1 MVNFIVV
8 QLLVFL
14 LWSGFGLAKV
24 DRLHSQGY
32 LGERKLDSY
41 SDRYYPLVFFD
52 VYQGKMAFEDELFFQ
67 NYFQNYIFSEKEL
80 SFFLRSE
87 LSGGLTC
94 TNEHFSEHFDDL
106 RYSYRLVTLSYLL
119 EAQWH
124 MKTMSDHFRLKEG
137 CDFDLQKWARNCG
150 PQSEGMKK
158 FVDRLQKYAKYD
170 EMLPHTYK
178 KDDWWKEYSSGKP
191 QNYSQYKMNTVCKT
205 KCMLED
211 MPAKFKLVC
220 QENEKLM
227 NLICS
232 EKDEI
237 YGLTHYRDAYYLLG
251 QSNII
256 NTFNKRGEA
265 MGCLRRFSEVMGH
278 KEVQYPALNQLFPV
292 LQSFLR
298 EKYKERWLQG
308 RTFFYGASKEFEDK
322 GLKDVFV
329 ADQTFK
335 VETIKDE
342 PDPTFVTTSSTPKT
356 EEKKPDS
363 AKVAEVKPVK
373 KEIIEIKN
381 PVKSAFFQ
389 AAEIRSSGNL
399 PQVEVDMLKLKY
411 DYVFTLNMMNTLS
424 ERLKTFMT
432 REALVE
438 MMTYDKLGTK
448 EGPVP
453 LLFLKFMIDMQEHQ
467 GLWNLISV
475 MGDKFYVSN
484 EIDSTYNPEPEYVL
498 IENNENSG
506 RQWQL
511 YILRP

>member
-1 MVNFIVV
+1 MVSIVVV

-14 LWSGFGLAKV
+14 LGMSVGLAKV

-41 SDRYYPLVFFD
+41 ADRYYPLVSFD
-52 VYQGKMAFEDELFFQ
+52 VYQGKLAFEDDMFFQ
-67 NYFQNYIFSEKEL
+67 NYFRPYIFSDQEL

-87 LSGGLTC
+87 LRGGMTC
-94 TNEHFSEHFDDL
+94 SNELFSEHFDDL
-106 RYSYRLVTLSYLL
+106 QYSYRLITLSYLI

-124 MKTMSDHFRLKEG
+124 MKLMTDHLRLKEG
-137 CDFDLQKWARNCG
+137 CEFDLQKWARACN
-150 PQSEGMKK
+150 PRNERMKK
-158 FVDRLQKYAKYD
+158 FVERLLLYAKYD
-170 EMLPHTYK
+170 EKLPHTYK
-178 KDDWWKEYSSGKP
+178 KDDWWKEFSSVP
-191 QNYSQYKMNTVCKT
+191 VHYSQYRMASACKS
-205 KCMLED
+205 KCLKED
-211 MPAKFKLVC
+211 MGAKFKLIC

-227 NLICS
+227 GLVCS
-232 EKDEI
+232 EIDEM
-237 YGLTHYRDAYYLLG
+237 YGLSSYRNAYFLLG

-265 MGCLRRFSEVMGH
+265 MGCLRRFSEVMAH

-292 LQSFLR
+292 LNSFLQ
-298 EKYKERWLQG
+298 EKYKERWVQG
-308 RTFFYGASKEFEDK
+308 RTFFFGASKEFEDK
-322 GLKDVFV
+322 GLKEVFV
-329 ADQTFK
+329 SDQAYK

-342 PDPTFVTTSSTPKT
+342 PDPVVVTKAEVPKVV
-356 EEKKPDS
+356 EGQPKVVEPKSEKK
-363 AKVAEVKPVK
+363 EVV
-373 KEIIEIKN
+373 EIKH
-381 PVKSAFFQ
+381 PVKSAFLQ

-432 REALVE
+432 REALLE

-453 LLFLKFMIDMQEHQ
+453 LLFIKFMIDMQEHQ

-475 MGDKFYVSN
+475 LGDKFFVSN
-484 EIDSTYNPEPEYVL
+484 EIDSAYSPDPEYVH
-498 IENNENSG
+498 IVNNEVSG
-506 RQWQL
+506 RQWLL
-511 YILRP
+511 YVLRP